1 MFRYRHV
8 WEIDR
13 EDTITVFVKKKP
25 NLKDFEDELVKYSM
39 AQSQLTTEK
48 IEYRYGS
55 ILIDCA
61 HLVETID
68 LEIKQWISIYGKA
81 MQVKYKRE
89 MDFIVAQV
97 RQCRM
102 KREGLTTVWVQSY
115 VIVLSGQSSASFS
128 LIFWYFSN
136 QTYNSYNKLMSK
148 VERLVSR
155 LELTTFWIR
164 VSSIIQYL
172 DQGSHPIT

>member
-1 MFRYRHV
+1 M
-8 WEIDR
+8 WEVDR
-13 EDTITVFVKKKP
+13 EDTISVFVKKKP

-97 RQCRM
+97 T
-102 KREGLTTVWVQSY
+102 KVNLA
-115 VIVLSGQSSASFS
+115 VLARLNF
-128 LIFWYFSN
+128 
-136 QTYNSYNKLMSK
+136 KLG
-148 VERLVSR
+148 R
-155 LELTTFWIR
+155 
-164 VSSIIQYL
+164 
-172 DQGSHPIT
+172 

>member
-1 MFRYRHV
+1 M
-8 WEIDR
+8 WEVDR
-13 EDTITVFVKKKP
+13 EDTISVFVKKKP

-97 RQCRM
+97 T
-102 KREGLTTVWVQSY
+102 KVNLAF
-115 VIVLSGQSSASFS
+115 LA
-128 LIFWYFSN
+128 FW
-136 QTYNSYNKLMSK
+136 L
-148 VERLVSR
+148 
-155 LELTTFWIR
+155 
-164 VSSIIQYL
+164 
-172 DQGSHPIT
+172 G